1 MKYINTD
8 THACV
13 AITMKGFS
21 FSLGSK
27 NPSSSSNKRTI
38 PRPNTHNAETKELI
52 TEFDSS
58 KPLLSSQS
66 KTLIIPP
73 QPNSWRPTKKMKNL
87 DAPIESE
94 GDSKGALEFE
104 TVVDPGQARPGSE
117 PEVSYGLNL
126 RKSGNDDV
134 GSVENSEFVSI
145 DRVMVKNLKEDLE
158 NLPDD
163 MGFDEFDGC
172 PVEGFAA
179 AVLKGYGWT
188 QGRGIGKNTKEDVKV
203 VEYERRVGKEGFGFV
218 ADAPVMSSN
227 GKDTEKRKEREGGGL
242 VAKDVRI
249 VRGREMGLKGRVL
262 EVSGGGDYVVLS
274 VVENGSEVEVRVRG
288 SDVAELGS
296 VEGER
301 CLRKLRELKIGE
313 EKKDRKIR
321 RSDEREKNVGIK
333 IEERRRDDK
342 NRRGDER
349 EEKPV
354 RKEKEKVR
362 WLTSNIKVRI
372 ISKKLKGGK
381 LYLRKGKVVDVVGPS
396 TCDISMDDSREL
408 IQGVDQELLETAL
421 PRTGGPI
428 LVLYGKYKGV
438 YGSLLQ
444 KHMEKETA
452 VVEDADTRKPLHVL
466 LEQIAE
472 YTGDPSEIGY

>member
-1 MKYINTD
+1 
-8 THACV
+8 
-13 AITMKGFS
+13 MKGVS

-27 NPSSSSNKRTI
+27 NSSSSSNKRAI
-38 PRPNTHNAETKELI
+38 IKPNTHTDETKELI

-58 KPLLSSQS
+58 KPLSTSQS

-73 QPNSWRPTKKMKNL
+73 QPNSWRPHKKMKNL
-87 DAPIESE
+87 DVGIESAA
-94 GDSKGALEFE
+94 DSKGALEFE
-104 TVVDPGQARPGSE
+104 TEIDPGQTRTGSE

-126 RKSGNDDV
+126 RKSVIEDV
-134 GSVENSEFVSI
+134 GIVENENSEFVSI
-145 DRVMVKNLKEDLE
+145 DRVMVKNLKDDLE
-158 NLPDD
+158 KLPDD

-188 QGRGIGKNTKEDVKV
+188 QGRGIGRNTKEDVKV

-218 ADAPVMSSN
+218 ADAPVMSN
-227 GKDTEKRKEREGGGL
+227 GGGKGSEKRKERTSGGVTG
-242 VAKDVRI
+242 KDVRI
-249 VRGREMGLKGRVL
+249 VRGREMGLKGKVL
-262 EVSGGGDYVVLS
+262 NVIGGGDYVVLS
-274 VVENGSEVEVRVRG
+274 VLRNGSEDEVRVRC

-296 VEGER
+296 VEEER
-301 CLRKLRELKIGE
+301 CLRKLKELKIE
-313 EKKDRKIR
+313 EKKREGKSR
-321 RSDEREKNVGIK
+321 RSGEREERVGIK
-333 IEERRRDDK
+333 IEE
-342 NRRGDER
+342 RRGDER

-372 ISKKLKGGK
+372 ISKKLNGGK
-381 LYLRKGKVVDVVGPS
+381 LYLKKGKVVDVVGPS

-408 IQGVDQELLETAL
+408 IQGVDQELLETAV

-444 KHMEKETA
+444 KDMEKETA

-472 YTGDPSEIGY
+472 YMGDPSELGY

>member
-1 MKYINTD
+1 
-8 THACV
+8 
-13 AITMKGFS
+13 MKGVS

-27 NPSSSSNKRTI
+27 NASSSSNKRTI
-38 PRPNTHNAETKELI
+38 PKLKAHPDETKELI

-58 KPLLSSQS
+58 KPLLTSQP

-73 QPNSWRPTKKMKNL
+73 QPNSWRPHKKMKNL
-87 DAPIESE
+87 DGAVESA

-104 TVVDPGQARPGSE
+104 AVLDPGQARPGSE
-117 PEVSYGLNL
+117 SEVSYGLNL
-126 RKSGNDDV
+126 RKSVNGDV
-134 GSVENSEFVSI
+134 GSVENGEFVSI
-145 DRVMVKNLKEDLE
+145 DRVMVKNLKDDLE
-158 NLPDD
+158 KLPDD

-172 PVEGFAA
+172 PVEGFAEA
-179 AVLKGYGWT
+179 MLKGYGWT
-188 QGRGIGKNTKEDVKV
+188 QGRGIGRNTKEDVKV

-218 ADAPVMSSN
+218 ADAPVMNNSSV
-227 GKDTEKRKEREGGGL
+227 KDSEKRK
-242 VAKDVRI
+242 
-249 VRGREMGLKGRVL
+249 EMGLKGRVL
-262 EVSGGGDYVVLS
+262 EVMDGGDYVVLS
-274 VVENGSEVEVRVRG
+274 VFENGREVEVKVRG

-296 VEGER
+296 VEEER
-301 CLRKLRELKIGE
+301 CLRKLKELKIGE
-313 EKKDRKIR
+313 KKKDGKVR
-321 RSDEREKNVGIK
+321 RSDEREERVGIK
-333 IEERRRDDK
+333 IEEKMRDDK
-342 NRRGDER
+342 MRRGDER

-381 LYLRKGKVVDVVGPS
+381 LYLKKGKVVDVVGPS
-396 TCDISMDDSREL
+396 TCDISMDESREL

-444 KHMEKETA
+444 KDMEKETA
-452 VVEDADTRKPLHVL
+452 VVEDADSRKPLHVL

-472 YTGDPSEIGY
+472 FIGDPSELGY